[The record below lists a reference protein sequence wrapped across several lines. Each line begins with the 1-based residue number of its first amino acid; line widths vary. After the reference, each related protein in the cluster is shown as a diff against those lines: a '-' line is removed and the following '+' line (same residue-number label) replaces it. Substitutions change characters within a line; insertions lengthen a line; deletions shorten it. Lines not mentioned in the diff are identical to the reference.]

1 MMDKRNCERCSAE
14 LPVNEYTEVG
24 TPAAFVRIVF
34 PTALV
39 VMAICERCAE
49 SYGAW
54 SKRLADI
61 EGTTAI
67 IGGRPI
73 DLTGRQ
79 VRIP

>member
-1 MMDKRNCERCSAE
+1 MPERKCERCGAE
-14 LPVNEYTEVG
+14 LPTNEYTEVG

-79 VRIP
+79 VRIE

>member
-1 MMDKRNCERCSAE
+1 MVSMMDKRNCERCGAE
-14 LPVNEYTEVG
+14 LPVDEYTKVG

-61 EGTTAI
+61 DFPSIRSAEG
-67 IGGRPI
+67 
-73 DLTGRQ
+73 Q
-79 VRIP
+79 VHIR